1 MWDLNY
7 NDLLYPSWLT
17 STYSAY
23 DLMSRFAVQR
33 ELLDMLNDTTDFP
46 KINRAES
53 RKHIRE
59 IRRRNRINIRIQS
72 LLGRVPMDERLSF
85 TKEELIE
92 LRKINNNKASYDYW
106 PISKSVT
113 RRLRGLVK
121 KQNGRI
127 IIVSLGEFLTIMPPS
142 LNETEI

>member
-7 NDLLYPSWLT
+7 NDLLYTSWLT
-17 STYSAY
+17 STSSAY

-33 ELLDMLNDTTDFP
+33 ELLDMLNDTTDVP
-46 KINRAES
+46 KRNRAES

-59 IRRRNRINIRIQS
+59 IHRRNKISIRIQS
-72 LLGRVPMDERLSF
+72 LLGGVPMEERKSF
-85 TKEELIE
+85 TREELIE
-92 LRKINNNKASYDYW
+92 LRRIQQNETGYDYW

-121 KQNGRI
+121 KQKGRRI
-127 IIVSLGEFLTIMPPS
+127 LISLEAFLAVI
-142 LNETEI
+142 NEEKI

>member
-17 STYSAY
+17 STSSAY

-33 ELLDMLNDTTDFP
+33 ELLDMLNDTTDVP
-46 KINRAES
+46 KRNRAES

-59 IRRRNRINIRIQS
+59 IHRRNKISIRIQS
-72 LLGRVPMDERLSF
+72 LLGGVPMEERKSF
-85 TKEELIE
+85 TREELIE
-92 LRKINNNKASYDYW
+92 LRRIQQNETGYDYW

-121 KQNGRI
+121 KQKGRRI
-127 IIVSLGEFLTIMPPS
+127 LISLEAFLAVI
-142 LNETEI
+142 NEEKI

>member
-7 NDLLYPSWLT
+7 NDLCSLYGFS
-17 STYSAY
+17 STYSTYAM
-23 DLMSRFAVQR
+23 DFFETQR
-33 ELLDMLNDTTDFP
+33 RLIDTLDGITSGH
-46 KINRAES
+46 IRNRAES

-59 IRRRNRINIRIQS
+59 IHRRNVIHTRIKS
-72 LLGRVPMDERLSF
+72 LLDGVPMEERNSF
-85 TKEELIE
+85 TREELIE
-92 LRKINNNKASYDYW
+92 LRRIQQNEAGYDYW

-127 IIVSLGEFLTIMPPS
+127 IIVSLGEFLAIMPPS
-142 LNETEI
+142 LNET